1 MITFFNTLFNS
12 QERQQPSYFED
23 LDQLYEFLQTA
34 GKKPVYMSQKT
45 LDTLQTLK
53 DEYEQNDVHEQDPI
67 GHFVERQAVKLGLH
81 VSSGK
86 WTFFFVKLRFY
97 GRDAQF
103 FFFSDSP
110 SQMIMAVAETLSTLT
125 QRIKKDDNTFKQ
137 TG

>member
-1 MITFFNTLFNS
+1 MFVKKRQVITSGVSVYWNVCVWNIVVQNIFIKLLLMVTWSHFLIPIFDS
-12 QERQQPSYFED
+12 QERQQPSFFED

-86 WTFFFVKLRFY
+86 WTFFL
-97 GRDAQF
+97 
-103 FFFSDSP
+103 
-110 SQMIMAVAETLSTLT
+110 
-125 QRIKKDDNTFKQ
+125 N
-137 TG
+137 

>member
-1 MITFFNTLFNS
+1 MQSTFCFYKNKKQIIIVIHGSMNTLFNISLLFLFDS

-86 WTFFFVKLRFY
+86 WTFFCV
-97 GRDAQF
+97 
-103 FFFSDSP
+103 
-110 SQMIMAVAETLSTLT
+110 
-125 QRIKKDDNTFKQ
+125 
-137 TG
+137 

>member
-1 MITFFNTLFNS
+1 MVTLFNTLFDS

-81 VSSGK
+81 VSSGR
-86 WTFFFVKLRFY
+86 WTFFFFQFRFCRK
-97 GRDAQF
+97 GCSF
-103 FFFSDSP
+103 FF
-110 SQMIMAVAETLSTLT
+110 
-125 QRIKKDDNTFKQ
+125 
-137 TG
+137 

>member
-81 VSSGK
+81 VSSGE
-86 WTFFFVKLRFY
+86 WTFFFCEIKMDHVQDPLDWWQCVE
-97 GRDAQF
+97 RDPT
-103 FFFSDSP
+103 S
-110 SQMIMAVAETLSTLT
+110 
-125 QRIKKDDNTFKQ
+125 KC
-137 TG
+137 G

>member
-1 MITFFNTLFNS
+1 MITLFNISLLFLFDS

-23 LDQLYEFLQTA
+23 LDQLYEFLQTG

-86 WTFFFVKLRFY
+86 WTFFCV
-97 GRDAQF
+97 
-103 FFFSDSP
+103 
-110 SQMIMAVAETLSTLT
+110 
-125 QRIKKDDNTFKQ
+125 
-137 TG
+137 